1 MKASPIVSRELEL
14 PPPLDGDLRATAPP
28 LLPLPLL
35 LLVPPLRDEPLLVA
49 FLAILFSNYR

>member
-28 LLPLPLL
+28 LLPLL